1 MADVYSE
8 RMKPMPLLVIVGP
21 TATGKT
27 DLAVR
32 VAQKLEA
39 EIVSADSMLV
49 YRHMNIG
56 TAKPTPEETRGVPH
70 HLIDVADPGEIY
82 NVSRYSQSAVKI
94 LDYLHSRK
102 ILPILVG
109 GTGLYVKA
117 VIDGYNFSQVGT
129 DPELREK
136 LTRECEK
143 LGSEALH
150 DRLKSVDQETAARL
164 HINDVKRVI
173 RALEVFYLSGKTLSS
188 EAGKMEKPPYSLLM
202 YGLNMDRKAL
212 YSRIEKRVDK
222 MLEEGLVE
230 EVKGLLERG
239 YSSSLTSMQGLGYK
253 EMALYL
259 KGQLTLEEAVDLLK
273 MSTRR
278 FAKRQLTWFRRDDRI
293 RWIDMGHKR
302 MEEVSEEITGA
313 AEGVFKPVSN
323 EFK

>member
-1 MADVYSE
+1 
-8 RMKPMPLLVIVGP
+8 
-21 TATGKT
+21 
-27 DLAVR
+27 
-32 VAQKLEA
+32 
-39 EIVSADSMLV
+39 
-49 YRHMNIG
+49 
-56 TAKPTPEETRGVPH
+56 
-70 HLIDVADPGEIY
+70 
-82 NVSRYSQSAVKI
+82 
-94 LDYLHSRK
+94 
-102 ILPILVG
+102 
-109 GTGLYVKA
+109 
-117 VIDGYNFSQVGT
+117 
-129 DPELREK
+129 
-136 LTRECEK
+136 
-143 LGSEALH
+143 
-150 DRLKSVDQETAARL
+150 
-164 HINDVKRVI
+164 
-173 RALEVFYLSGKTLSS
+173 
-188 EAGKMEKPPYSLLM
+188 MEKPPYSLLM

-293 RWIDMGHKR
+293 RWIDAGQR
-302 MEEVSEEITGA
+302 TAEEVSEEIAKA